1 MATAYEFTGPQEQD
15 YPAWGL
21 RVAPGD
27 VVRLDG
33 RPPSDGN
40 FREVTEDVEP
50 NVTAA
55 TEPPEG
61 SGPGDDEGTG
71 GLGRGE
77 GQSDGEGEAPADPP
91 KQPNTAASAAEWEK
105 YAVEMGVPEDVV
117 ASSTRKAIVAHF
129 TQPDGPFL
137 EGVEPPKA
145 ADEGQGD
152 PKQPDANG
160 DSTQQQINSEGQ

>member
-1 MATAYEFTGPQEQD
+1 MATAYEFTGPQEME

-33 RPPSDGN
+33 RPPADGN

-50 NVTAA
+50 TATAA
-55 TEPPEG
+55 TEPPENTG
-61 SGPGDDEGTG
+61 DQGDDEPPVET
-71 GLGRGE
+71 
-77 GQSDGEGEAPADPP
+77 P
-91 KQPNTAASAAEWEK
+91 KQPNLAASAAEWTK
-105 YAVEMGVPEDVV
+105 YAKDMGVPKEIADN
-117 ASSTRKAIVAHF
+117 STRKAIIEHF

-145 ADEGQGD
+145 ADENDGGD
-152 PKQPDANG
+152 G
-160 DSTQQQINSEGQ
+160 TEHTETEGE